1 MDIKDELQVSYTI
14 SLTSTRWLV
23 DLTNRRHIVDTPPTN
38 KPKQPKRGTR
48 SQNIPPFHVEQQNIV
63 WNSRTYCGGG
73 HIYIRS
79 VHISGQ
85 TAFLRRGCTFSQC
98 TFHTNLSVHC
108 TRTYCTSYNIL
119 SVFRTLSSLFR
130 FILNQGCLL
139 QISILFRMAVCYSEK
154 SLHIQI

>member
-1 MDIKDELQVSYTI
+1 MICQVFYTI
-14 SLTSTRWLV
+14 QLTSTRWLV

-79 VHISGQ
+79 VHIGGR
-85 TAFLRRGCTFSQC
+85 TAFLRRGCPSSQC
-98 TFHTNLSVHC
+98 TFHTYLGVHC
-108 TRTYCTSYNIL
+108 TRTQCIQYTYV
-119 SVFRTLSSLFR
+119 SVSSTLSSLFR
-130 FILNQGCLL
+130 FILNQGCIL
-139 QISILFRMAVCYSEK
+139 QMSILFCMAVLYSKK
-154 SLHIQI
+154 S